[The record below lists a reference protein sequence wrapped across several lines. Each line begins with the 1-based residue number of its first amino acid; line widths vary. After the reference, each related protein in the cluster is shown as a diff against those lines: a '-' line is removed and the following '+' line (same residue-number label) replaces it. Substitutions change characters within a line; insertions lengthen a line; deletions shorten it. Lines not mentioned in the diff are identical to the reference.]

1 MDHTDEEQLERL
13 KEWWS
18 KNGKFVVA
26 GLVVGLAAVIGTRL
40 WTDSRHRTAEAAS
53 LQYEQLLQLV
63 EQGNTGEAEQLAGTL
78 LTQYSSTP
86 YATLAKLIL
95 ARLKVEQE
103 DLAAA
108 EALLRQVVEGADQE
122 AIREI
127 ARMRLARVLLADG
140 KPDAAWSAIQ
150 GAGSSVNQADLEIIR
165 GDIYLAQG
173 KRAEARAAYERAL
186 TLGGRNQRLLR
197 MRLDDLA
204 MATAAGIETTE

>member
-1 MDHTDEEQLERL
+1 VDHTDEEQLERL

-18 KNGKFVVA
+18 KNGKFVIA
-26 GLVVGLAAVIGTRL
+26 GLVVGLAAVVGTRL

-127 ARMRLARVLLADG
+127 PLSIRRIWKSSGGTSTWPRANGPRLEPPMNG
-140 KPDAAWSAIQ
+140 H
-150 GAGSSVNQADLEIIR
+150 
-165 GDIYLAQG
+165 
-173 KRAEARAAYERAL
+173 
-186 TLGGRNQRLLR
+186 
-197 MRLDDLA
+197 
-204 MATAAGIETTE
+204 